1 MSQDL
6 RRFDITDDQAAIL
19 EAIDEDGGVIVHNF
33 VSPDLL
39 ARLCRE
45 LKPHADGFEPGIDG
59 GAIKQMFSG
68 AQTKRFSGIAR
79 RAPSYAEIIDHDLYH
94 AWAARSF
101 KSDYWLNTGQAMIIG
116 PGSPAQFLH
125 RDCANWPVLRAAKD
139 GPEATVSS
147 MLALTDFTA
156 ENGATRVAPGSHRW
170 DDYDR
175 TAQPSDIVQAVMP
188 AGSALLYSGRVIH
201 GAGAN
206 ATADQWRFGLH
217 TSFVL
222 GQLTPEE
229 ASSVTVPWAIA
240 QTFSERV
247 QHMLGYYSHRVSFP
261 DFPSLW
267 TADYREVRASLTPPP
282 SAGYVSAGGQMGAGE
297 RADELLRELS

>member
-1 MSQDL
+1 L
-6 RRFDITDDQAAIL
+6 RRFDISDHQDAIL
-19 EAIDEDGGVIVHNF
+19 DALDTDGGVIVHNF
-33 VSPDLL
+33 LTADLL
-39 ARLCRE
+39 ARLCLE
-45 LKPHADGFEPGIDG
+45 LKSDADGFEPGVDG

-79 RAPSYAEIIDHDLYH
+79 RAPSYAEVIDHDLYH
-94 AWAARSF
+94 AWAAHSF

-139 GPEATVSS
+139 GPEATISS
-147 MLALTDFTA
+147 MIALTDFTA
-156 ENGATRVAPGSHRW
+156 ANGATQVVAGSHLW
-170 DDYDR
+170 DDYERDA
-175 TAQPSDIVQAVMP
+175 TPDEIVQAVMP
-188 AGSALLYSGRVIH
+188 AGSALLYSGRLVH

-206 ATADQWRFGLH
+206 ATDDQWRFGLH

-229 ASSVTVPWAIA
+229 AHTVTVPWDIA

-267 TADYREVRASLTPPP
+267 TADYREVRDSLAPAPAHDYR
-282 SAGYVSAGGQMGAGE
+282 SVGARRGVSE
-297 RADELLRELS
+297 RARELLKEMS